1 MSHFTNIKTR
11 FQNLSY
17 LEKAL
22 NRLNI
27 PAYREQKVSNEN
39 LTNSDINLII
49 SQSNG
54 YDIKFVWNGKEYEL
68 IVDISFWEQSYPV
81 ENFMNIVSQ
90 QYASEII
97 VNESEETG
105 FYPTRFKHHV
115 DGSSTLILERW
126 NNKSGS

>member
-49 SQSNG
+49 
-54 YDIKFVWNGKEYEL
+54 
-68 IVDISFWEQSYPV
+68 
-81 ENFMNIVSQ
+81 
-90 QYASEII
+90 
-97 VNESEETG
+97 
-105 FYPTRFKHHV
+105 
-115 DGSSTLILERW
+115 
-126 NNKSGS
+126 